1 MIQGLKKKEQK
12 MAANKIKKYEEK
24 ANKEIDKLAE
34 VQDEYAK
41 SPFDR
46 SRGPIITQREL
57 VEDIEPL
64 SKTMR
69 KREKRVK
76 NAEINLQRA
85 KRRGK

>member
-1 MIQGLKKKEQK
+1 
-12 MAANKIKKYEEK
+12 MAANKIKKYQKK
-24 ANKEIDKLAE
+24 ADKEIDKLAK
-34 VQDEYAK
+34 VQDQYA
-41 SPFDR
+41 SSLFDR

-85 KRRGK
+85 KRKGK